1 MAWQGCFS
9 QHGPEGPG
17 LQSERRL
24 DKAEKIAAV
33 LLEGISGTPH
43 QIVGKYENEIGLCF
57 KDKG

>member
-9 QHGPEGPG
+9 QHGPEGPSD
-17 LQSERRL
+17 LRRL